1 MRRTT
6 VNTIRNRVT
15 VEKAVSVMNERGVET
30 FAYTGERDFKVWAD
44 IEPFGTRIA
53 DHAAETVPEL
63 EYRVTIRYRA
73 DISLHDRIVY
83 GGRVLEQT
91 LPPMDIDGRHVWLQL
106 QCREMVE
113 AGP

>member
-15 VEKAVSVMNERGVET
+15 VEKAASVMNERGVET
-30 FAYTGERDFKVWAD
+30 FAYPDDGNFKVWAD
-44 IEPFGTRIA
+44 IEPFGTRIV
-53 DHAAETVPEL
+53 DHEAETVPEL

-83 GGRVLEQT
+83 GGRILEQT

>member
-15 VEKAVSVMNERGVET
+15 VEKAERVTNERGVET
-30 FAYTGERDFKVWAD
+30 YAYTVEKDFKVWAD
-44 IEPFGTRIA
+44 IEPFGTRIV
-53 DHAAETVPEL
+53 DHEAESVPEL

-73 DISLHDRIVY
+73 DILLHDRIVY
-83 GGRVLEQT
+83 GGRILEQT
-91 LPPMDIDGRHVWLQL
+91 LPPMDIDGRHMWLQL
-106 QCREMVE
+106 QCREMVG

>member
-30 FAYTGERDFKVWAD
+30 FAYTGESDFKVWAD
-44 IEPFGTRIA
+44 IEPFGTRIV
-53 DHAAETVPEL
+53 DHAAESVPEL

-73 DISLHDRIVY
+73 DISSHDRIVY
-83 GGRVLEQT
+83 GGTIWEQT

>member
-15 VEKAVSVMNERGVET
+15 IEKAASVMSAHGVET
-30 FAYTGERDFKVWAD
+30 FAYPGDGNFKVWAD
-44 IEPFGTRIA
+44 IEPFGTRIV
-53 DHAAETVPEL
+53 DHEAEAVPEL
-63 EYRVTIRYRA
+63 EYRVTIRYRE

-83 GGRVLEQT
+83 GGRILEQM
-91 LPPMDIDGRHVWLQL
+91 LPPMDMDGRHVWLQL
-106 QCREMVE
+106 QCREMAG

>member
-30 FAYTGERDFKVWAD
+30 FAYPGDGNFKVWAD
-44 IEPFGTRIA
+44 IEPFGGRIVN
-53 DHAAETVPEL
+53 HEAEKVSEL
-63 EYRVTIRYRA
+63 EYRITVRYRE
-73 DISLHDRIVY
+73 DISLHDRIVS
-83 GGRVLEQT
+83 GNRVFEQT
-91 LPPMDIDGRHVWLQL
+91 LPPMDIDERQVWRQL

-113 AGP
+113 AGA